1 VTVPTSALGTASA
14 VGSTVVVPLLDDV
27 PLPSEVTPG
36 WVALAVIL
44 TLIAVT
50 VLLWRSM
57 RKQLGRIRFDEE
69 PDGDAG
75 QPGAEDPDRP

>member
-1 VTVPTSALGTASA
+1 MTAPSSALE
-14 VGSTVVVPLLDDV
+14 TVVVPLLDDV

-36 WVALAVIL
+36 WVALVVIL
-44 TLIAVT
+44 ALIAVT